1 MNIRE
6 RLKRNSLYKRNVSN
20 RRDRSNTGDYC
31 DVVLLFDGFEG
42 KEDEALMQFEND
54 VYDTLTDFVYD
65 ENSLSASGKHKSNK
79 VECVLGGKL
88 FEPYYLNVNAFCK
101 KQYLFHQY
109 EVLEEFYESVKQFVT
124 NNELIRT
131 HLRSIECNIRRWNYS
146 KNDGIEVITKKIDE
160 ETFESVPVDK

>member
-54 VYDTLTDFVYD
+54 VYDTVTNFIYD
-65 ENSLSASGKHKSNK
+65 EWEFSSSAKKHNK
-79 VECVLGGKL
+79 VECVIGGRL
-88 FEPYYLNVNAFCK
+88 FEPYYLNINAFCL
-101 KQYLFHQY
+101 KQYLFKQY
-109 EVLEEFYESVKQFVT
+109 EVLEEFYKELKEFVIH
-124 NNELIRT
+124 NEIIRS
-131 HLRSIECNIRRWNYS
+131 HLRSITCNIRRWNYS
-146 KNDGIEVITKKIDE
+146 KDDGIEVITKKIDE
-160 ETFESVPVDK
+160 ETFESVPVNK